1 MQGPRGPSGPGQG
14 GCHGDTAQF
23 SALSPTLPAGPCYD
37 ELVAPLYSSSI
48 GASSRYNIFYSASF
62 ARLHSTSGWS
72 PDPRDKQPW
81 LQIDLMQKHRINAVA
96 TQGTFNTYDWLTRY
110 IVLYGDHPTSWKPFF
125 QQGSNWVGRCLGV
138 PVGGGPLGIAETL
151 AQSEVLMVAL
161 RPQTFFG
168 NVNESGVVRH
178 DLHYPILARYVR
190 IIPVAWNPRGKIGLR
205 LGLYGCPYRSHVLY
219 FDGDDAISYRFR
231 AKRIS
236 TLEDDI
242 SFNFKTLE
250 QDGVLMHGE
259 GSQGDYITVELK
271 QAQLLLHISLG
282 SSPLHASE
290 GHTTVAVGSLL
301 DDQHWHSLHIER
313 YGHHVN
319 LTLDGEVK
327 RFRCHGTFNQ
337 LDLDTEIFFGGV
349 IDQDKQHLTYR
360 QNFRGCVE
368 NIIFNGVNIADLA
381 RHRRPNIRFEGSV
394 GHYCQDQLNTPITFA
409 GINNYVRV
417 PGIPRR
423 NRLAVSFRFRSWDT
437 AGLLLYTSFADRLGS
452 LEVVL
457 SEGQVNVSIAQPGK
471 KKLEFAA
478 GHRLNDGF
486 WHSVQLVARD
496 GSAVVTIDDDDG
508 AEFRV
513 AHPFQLR
520 TGSQYFF
527 GGGWR
532 GGGLGA
538 MGAWRPLTTL
548 CLAGC
553 PKPASVTGCRS
564 NQTAFHGCLQM
575 LNVDL
580 QPVDVEL
587 LVQHRL
593 GQYFNVLFNVCGIT
607 DRCTPNLCEHDS
619 RCVQSWDDFM
629 CICDLTGYKGE
640 TCHKSL
646 YKESCDAYRVS
657 GKTSGNYTIDP
668 DGSGPLKPFTVY
680 CDIREDRAWT
690 IIRHNRHYAT
700 RVTGSSVDQPYLG
713 AVEYWNASWAEVSAL
728 ANASEYCEQ
737 RIELHCYSSRLLNTP
752 SGLPFSFWMGRHDE
766 RHYYW
771 GGSRPGIQRCACGL
785 DKNCADPK
793 YFCNCDADHAL
804 WRTDKGLLTFVDHL
818 PVTQVVVGDT
828 NRSGSE
834 AQFLLGPLRCYGDRN
849 TWNTVSFNRG
859 AALLFPTFQANHS
872 LDISFYFKTTALS
885 GVFLENPGSRNYIR
899 VELNTT
905 RDVVFAYD
913 IGNGDENLTVRS
925 AVPWND
931 DEWHQVK
938 AELNVKL
945 ARLRVDKLPWVVR
958 PAPPQS
964 FVRLNFD
971 RPLYVGAAEHKM
983 RPFLGC
989 LRALRMNGVTLNLEG
1004 KANETEG
1011 VRVNC
1016 TGHCQDPP
1024 VPCQNSGLCV
1034 ERYSHYSCN
1043 CSISAFDGPFCNHD
1057 IGGYFEEGTW
1067 VRYNILPMSL
1077 YAARE
1082 FASIISSPWQPLPG
1096 YNLTSEEV
1104 SFSFSTTSA
1113 PAVLL
1118 YVSSFVK
1125 DYMAVLIKDDG
1136 SLQLRYQLGTSPYVF
1151 ALTTKSVTDGR
1162 PHRVNITRLHR
1173 TLYTQVDY
1181 LPVMEQQ
1188 FSLFVDSKLDS
1199 PKNLYLG
1206 RVMETG
1212 VIDPEI
1218 QRYNTPGFSGCLSG
1232 VKFNSLV
1239 PLKAIF
1245 RPTSVVRPYSIR
1257 GELVESSCASMLP
1270 LTTILIPP
1278 EMDPWYMGT
1287 GRCGGGTPVGGSPP
1301 ASISCRGDVPAPDP
1315 PAAQSQ
1321 APALSLQSS
1330 PTCTMM
1336 AGWGSSSGVSE
1347 ALGRCVPPPLPWLC
1361 APPGPSPPP
1370 LPRSRD
1376 LPAPAAR
1383 GAAGAAVLLLPPL
1396 QGLLPHQRAQGHPG
1410 LRQRWQ
1416 TAVGAQGPEP
1426 APDPGGGERGLVG
1439 PGCGMGSQPPQPWE
1453 PPGDEQASR
1462 DQRAEHLNC
1471 QHPPP
1476 DRTAPTA
1483 SSSPRLPPTRPRSVA
1498 VTHRAPVPLAPGGHA
1513 GSPHTRGRLLP
1524 PTSCQIL
1531 PCLRWGAPGPGSPP
1545 SLSQGSAPGVPGCC
1559 RPISDARA

>member
-1 MQGPRGPSGPGQG
+1 MGPRRLFGLLLAACAGLLSTGPG
-14 GCHGDTAQF
+14 CLAR
-23 SALSPTLPAGPCYD
+23 PCYD
-37 ELVAPLYSSSI
+37 ELVAPLYSSSL
-48 GASSRYNIFYSASF
+48 GASSRYNIFYSPSF

-110 IVLYGDHPTSWKPFF
+110 ILLFADHPTSWKPFF
-125 QQGSNWVGRCLGV
+125 QQGSNW
-138 PVGGGPLGIAETL
+138 
-151 AQSEVLMVAL
+151 
-161 RPQTFFG
+161 TFFG

-178 DLHYPILARYVR
+178 DLHYPIFARYIR

-205 LGLYGCPYRSHVLY
+205 LGLYGCPYRSHVLF

-236 TLEDDI
+236 TFEDDI

-250 QDGVLMHGE
+250 QDGVLMHAE

-290 GHTTVAVGSLL
+290 SHTTVAVGSLL

-313 YGHHVN
+313 LGHHLN

-327 RFRCHGTFNQ
+327 RFRCRGTFDQ
-337 LDLDTEIFFGGV
+337 LDLDTEVFFGGV
-349 IDQDKQHLTYR
+349 IDHDKQHLTYR

-368 NIIFNGVNIADLA
+368 NIIFNGVNVADLA

-394 GHYCQDQLNTPITFA
+394 GHYCQDQLNNPITFA

-437 AGLLLYTSFADRLGS
+437 AGLLLYTSFADNLGS

-457 SEGQVNVSIAQPGK
+457 SEGQINVSIAQPGK

-527 GGGWR
+527 GG
-532 GGGLGA
+532 
-538 MGAWRPLTTL
+538 
-548 CLAGC
+548 C

-575 LNVDL
+575 LNVDM

-587 LVQHRL
+587 LALQRL
-593 GQYFNVLFNVCGIT
+593 AQYYNVYFNVCGIT
-607 DRCTPNLCEHDS
+607 DRCTPNLCEHDG

-737 RIELHCYSSRLLNTP
+737 RIEFHCYSSRLLNTP
-752 SGLPFSFWMGRHDE
+752 YGPPFSFWMGRHDE

-771 GGSRPGIQRCACGL
+771 GGSRPGVRRCGCGL
-785 DKNCADPK
+785 DKNCVDPK
-793 YFCNCDADHAL
+793 HFCNCDADHAL

-828 NRSGSE
+828 NRTGSE

-849 TWNTVSFNRG
+849 TWNTISFNRG

-872 LDISFYFKTTALS
+872 LDISFYFKTTAQS

-913 IGNGDENLTVRS
+913 IGNGDENVTVRGQ
-925 AVPWND
+925 VPWND

-958 PAPPQS
+958 AAPPQS
-964 FVRLNFD
+964 FVRLDFD

-1043 CSISAFDGPFCNHD
+1043 CSVSAFDGPFCNHD

-1118 YVSSFVK
+1118 YVSTFVK

-1151 ALTTKSVTDGR
+1151 ALTTKPVTDGR

-1173 TLYTQVDY
+1173 TLYTQ
-1181 LPVMEQQ
+1181 
-1188 FSLFVDSKLDS
+1188 
-1199 PKNLYLG
+1199 
-1206 RVMETG
+1206 
-1212 VIDPEI
+1212 
-1218 QRYNTPGFSGCLSG
+1218 
-1232 VKFNSLV
+1232 
-1239 PLKAIF
+1239 
-1245 RPTSVVRPYSIR
+1245 RP
-1257 GELVESSCASMLP
+1257 A
-1270 LTTILIPP
+1270 
-1278 EMDPWYMGT
+1278 
-1287 GRCGGGTPVGGSPP
+1287 
-1301 ASISCRGDVPAPDP
+1301 
-1315 PAAQSQ
+1315 
-1321 APALSLQSS
+1321 
-1330 PTCTMM
+1330 
-1336 AGWGSSSGVSE
+1336 
-1347 ALGRCVPPPLPWLC
+1347 
-1361 APPGPSPPP
+1361 
-1370 LPRSRD
+1370 
-1376 LPAPAAR
+1376 
-1383 GAAGAAVLLLPPL
+1383 
-1396 QGLLPHQRAQGHPG
+1396 
-1410 LRQRWQ
+1410 
-1416 TAVGAQGPEP
+1416 
-1426 APDPGGGERGLVG
+1426 
-1439 PGCGMGSQPPQPWE
+1439 
-1453 PPGDEQASR
+1453 
-1462 DQRAEHLNC
+1462 
-1471 QHPPP
+1471 
-1476 DRTAPTA
+1476 
-1483 SSSPRLPPTRPRSVA
+1483 
-1498 VTHRAPVPLAPGGHA
+1498 
-1513 GSPHTRGRLLP
+1513 
-1524 PTSCQIL
+1524 
-1531 PCLRWGAPGPGSPP
+1531 
-1545 SLSQGSAPGVPGCC
+1545 
-1559 RPISDARA
+1559 

>member
-1 MQGPRGPSGPGQG
+1 EAAPNSILPS
-14 GCHGDTAQF
+14 
-23 SALSPTLPAGPCYD
+23 GPCYD
-37 ELVAPLYSSSI
+37 ELVAPLYSYSI

-125 QQGSNWVGRCLGV
+125 QQGSNW
-138 PVGGGPLGIAETL
+138 
-151 AQSEVLMVAL
+151 
-161 RPQTFFG
+161 TFFG
-168 NVNESGVVRH
+168 NVNNSGVVRH
-178 DLHYPILARYVR
+178 DLHYPILARYIR

-231 AKRIS
+231 AKRVS
-236 TLEDDI
+236 TFEDDI

-313 YGHHVN
+313 LGHYVN

-327 RFRCHGTFNQ
+327 RFRCRGTFDQ
-337 LDLDTEIFFGGV
+337 LDLETEVFFGGV
-349 IDQDKQHLTYR
+349 IDHDKQHLIYR

-368 NIIFNGVNIADLA
+368 NIMFNGVNIAELA
-381 RHRRPNIRFEGSV
+381 RHRRPNIRFEGNV
-394 GHYCQDQLNTPITFA
+394 GHYCQDQLTTPITFA

-423 NRLAVSFRFRSWDT
+423 NRLAVSFRFRSWDHV
-437 AGLLLYTSFADRLGS
+437 GLLLYTGFSDRLGS
-452 LEVVL
+452 LEMVL
-457 SEGQVNVSIAQPGK
+457 SEGQINVSIAQPGK

-478 GHRLNDGF
+478 GGRRSQRGAGGSVWQWSVPTHLPLRTGHRLNDGF
-486 WHSVQLVARD
+486 WHSVHVVARD

-527 GGGWR
+527 GG
-532 GGGLGA
+532 
-538 MGAWRPLTTL
+538 
-548 CLAGC
+548 C

-575 LNVDL
+575 LNVDM

-587 LVQHRL
+587 LAQHRL
-593 GQYFNVLFNVCGIT
+593 AQYHNVFFNVCGIT

-619 RCVQSWDDFM
+619 RCIQSWDDFM

-646 YKESCDAYRVS
+646 YKETCDAYRVS

-713 AVEYWNASWAEVSAL
+713 AVDYWNASWAEVSAL

-737 RIELHCYSSRLLNTP
+737 RIELNCYNSRLLNTP
-752 SGLPFSFWMGRHDE
+752 SGLPFSFWMGRNDE

-785 DKNCADPK
+785 EKNCADPQ
-793 YFCNCDADHAL
+793 YFCNCDADHAI

-828 NRSGSE
+828 NRTGSE
-834 AQFLLGPLRCYGDRN
+834 AQFVLGPLRCYGDRN

-859 AALLFPTFQANHS
+859 AALIFPTFQANHS
-872 LDISFYFKTTALS
+872 LDISFYFKTTAQS
-885 GVFLENPGSRNYIR
+885 GVFLENPGYRNYIR
-899 VELNTT
+899 IELNTT
-905 RDVVFAYD
+905 RDVAFIFD

-925 AVPWND
+925 VVPWND

-958 PAPPQS
+958 PFPPQS
-964 FVRLNFD
+964 FVRLEFD

-1016 TGHCQDPP
+1016 TGYCQDPP

-1034 ERYSHYSCN
+1034 ERYSHYTCN
-1043 CSISAFDGPFCNHD
+1043 CSISAFTGPFCNHGEWPCPAGWEGPRSRRSPHPAGSPAD

-1082 FASIISSPWQPLPG
+1082 FASIVSSPWQPLPG

-1118 YVSSFVK
+1118 YVSTFVK

-1151 ALTTKSVTDGR
+1151 TLTNKPVTDGR
-1162 PHRVNITRLHR
+1162 PHRVNITRLQR

-1181 LPVMEQQ
+1181 LPIVEQQ

-1232 VKFNSLV
+1232 VKFNTLV

-1245 RPTSVVRPYSIR
+1245 HPTSPLRPYSIR

-1270 LTTILIPP
+1270 LSTILIPP
-1278 EMDPWYMGT
+1278 EMDPWYMATEFPHVHDDGWI
-1287 GRCGGGTPVGGSPP
+1287 GIIIGFVIFLLLLLSGLLALLYFYHHRYKGSYHTNEPKAIQDYGSATKPPP
-1301 ASISCRGDVPAPDP
+1301 ARK
-1315 PAAQSQ
+1315 
-1321 APALSLQSS
+1321 
-1330 PTCTMM
+1330 
-1336 AGWGSSSGVSE
+1336 
-1347 ALGRCVPPPLPWLC
+1347 
-1361 APPGPSPPP
+1361 
-1370 LPRSRD
+1370 
-1376 LPAPAAR
+1376 
-1383 GAAGAAVLLLPPL
+1383 
-1396 QGLLPHQRAQGHPG
+1396 
-1410 LRQRWQ
+1410 
-1416 TAVGAQGPEP
+1416 
-1426 APDPGGGERGLVG
+1426 
-1439 PGCGMGSQPPQPWE
+1439 
-1453 PPGDEQASR
+1453 
-1462 DQRAEHLNC
+1462 
-1471 QHPPP
+1471 
-1476 DRTAPTA
+1476 
-1483 SSSPRLPPTRPRSVA
+1483 
-1498 VTHRAPVPLAPGGHA
+1498 
-1513 GSPHTRGRLLP
+1513 
-1524 PTSCQIL
+1524 
-1531 PCLRWGAPGPGSPP
+1531 
-1545 SLSQGSAPGVPGCC
+1545 
-1559 RPISDARA
+1559 

>member
-1 MQGPRGPSGPGQG
+1 MGARRLLGLLLAACAGLLRPGPGCQ
-14 GCHGDTAQF
+14 AR
-23 SALSPTLPAGPCYD
+23 PCYD

-125 QQGSNWVGRCLGV
+125 QQGSNW
-138 PVGGGPLGIAETL
+138 
-151 AQSEVLMVAL
+151 
-161 RPQTFFG
+161 TFFG

-178 DLHYPILARYVR
+178 ELHYPILARYVR
-190 IIPVAWNPRGKIGLR
+190 ILPVAWNPRGKIGLR

-236 TLEDDI
+236 TLQDDI

-271 QAQLLLHISLG
+271 QAQLFLHISLG

-290 GHTTVAVGSLL
+290 GHTTAAVGSLL

-313 YGHHVN
+313 YGRHVN

-327 RFRCHGTFNQ
+327 RFRCHGTFDQ
-337 LDLDTEIFFGGV
+337 LDLDTELFFGGV

-394 GHYCQDQLNTPITFA
+394 GHYCQDQLTTPLTFA

-457 SEGQVNVSIAQPGK
+457 SEGQVNVSITQPGK

-527 GGGWR
+527 GG
-532 GGGLGA
+532 
-538 MGAWRPLTTL
+538 
-548 CLAGC
+548 C

-593 GQYFNVLFNVCGIT
+593 GQYFNVLFNVCAIT

-872 LDISFYFKTTALS
+872 LDISFYFKTTAPS

-899 VELNTT
+899 IELNTT
-905 RDVVFAYD
+905 RDVVFIYD

-945 ARLRVDKLPWVVR
+945 ARLRVDKLPWAVR

-964 FVRLNFD
+964 FVRLDFD

-1043 CSISAFDGPFCNHD
+1043 CSVSAFDGPFCNHD

-1067 VRYNILPMSL
+1067 VRYNILPVSL

-1082 FASIISSPWQPLPG
+1082 FASIVSSPWQPLPG

-1118 YVSSFVK
+1118 YVSSFVR

-1136 SLQLRYQLGTSPYVF
+1136 TLQLRYQLGTSPYVF
-1151 ALTTKSVTDGR
+1151 PLTTKPVTDGR
-1162 PHRVNITRLHR
+1162 PHHVNITRLHR

-1181 LPVMEQQ
+1181 LPVTEQQ

-1287 GRCGGGTPVGGSPP
+1287 EFPHVHDDGWIGIIIGFVTFLLLLLGGLLVLLYFYYHRYKGSYHTNEPKAIQDYGG
-1301 ASISCRGDVPAPDP
+1301 
-1315 PAAQSQ
+1315 AAK
-1321 APALSLQSS
+1321 
-1330 PTCTMM
+1330 
-1336 AGWGSSSGVSE
+1336 
-1347 ALGRCVPPPLPWLC
+1347 PLP
-1361 APPGPSPPP
+1361 ARKDQN
-1370 LPRSRD
+1370 LP
-1376 LPAPAAR
+1376 
-1383 GAAGAAVLLLPPL
+1383 
-1396 QGLLPHQRAQGHPG
+1396 
-1410 LRQRWQ
+1410 
-1416 TAVGAQGPEP
+1416 
-1426 APDPGGGERGLVG
+1426 
-1439 PGCGMGSQPPQPWE
+1439 
-1453 PPGDEQASR
+1453 
-1462 DQRAEHLNC
+1462 
-1471 QHPPP
+1471 
-1476 DRTAPTA
+1476 
-1483 SSSPRLPPTRPRSVA
+1483 
-1498 VTHRAPVPLAPGGHA
+1498 
-1513 GSPHTRGRLLP
+1513 
-1524 PTSCQIL
+1524 QIL
-1531 PCLRWGAPGPGSPP
+1531 EEAKG
-1545 SLSQGSAPGVPGCC
+1545 
-1559 RPISDARA
+1559 D

>member
-1 MQGPRGPSGPGQG
+1 MGPRRLLGLLLAACAGFLRPGPG
-14 GCHGDTAQF
+14 CLAR
-23 SALSPTLPAGPCYD
+23 PCYD
-37 ELVAPLYSSSI
+37 ELVASLYSSSI

-72 PDPRDKQPW
+72 PDRRDKQPW

-125 QQGSNWVGRCLGV
+125 QQGSNW
-138 PVGGGPLGIAETL
+138 
-151 AQSEVLMVAL
+151 
-161 RPQTFFG
+161 TFFG

-178 DLHYPILARYVR
+178 DLHYPILARYIR

-236 TLEDDI
+236 TLEDNI

-259 GSQGDYITVELK
+259 GAQGDYITVELK

-290 GHTTVAVGSLL
+290 GHTTAAVGSLL
-301 DDQHWHSLHIER
+301 DDQHWHSLRIER

-327 RFRCHGTFNQ
+327 RFRCRGTFDQ
-337 LDLDTEIFFGGV
+337 LDLDTELFFGGV

-394 GHYCQDQLNTPITFA
+394 GHYCQDQLNNPITFA

-486 WHSVQLVARD
+486 WHSVQLVARE

-527 GGGWR
+527 GG
-532 GGGLGA
+532 
-538 MGAWRPLTTL
+538 
-548 CLAGC
+548 C

-575 LNVDL
+575 LTVDM

-607 DRCTPNLCEHDS
+607 DRCTPNLCEHDG

-793 YFCNCDADHAL
+793 FFCNCDADHAL

-964 FVRLNFD
+964 FVHLDFD

-1043 CSISAFDGPFCNHD
+1043 CSVSAFDGPFCNHD

-1077 YAARE
+1077 HAARE
-1082 FASIISSPWQPLPG
+1082 FASIASSPWQPLPG

-1104 SFSFSTTSA
+1104 SFSFSTTAA

-1151 ALTTKSVTDGR
+1151 ALTTKPVTDGR

-1245 RPTSVVRPYSIR
+1245 RPTSVLRPYSIR

-1287 GRCGGGTPVGGSPP
+1287 EFPHVHDDGWIGIIIGLVTFLLLLLGALLVLLYFYYHRYKGSYHTNEPK
-1301 ASISCRGDVPAPDP
+1301 AIQDYG
-1315 PAAQSQ
+1315 PAAK
-1321 APALSLQSS
+1321 PLSARKDQN
-1330 PTCTMM
+1330 
-1336 AGWGSSSGVSE
+1336 
-1347 ALGRCVPPPLPWLC
+1347 LP
-1361 APPGPSPPP
+1361 
-1370 LPRSRD
+1370 
-1376 LPAPAAR
+1376 
-1383 GAAGAAVLLLPPL
+1383 
-1396 QGLLPHQRAQGHPG
+1396 
-1410 LRQRWQ
+1410 
-1416 TAVGAQGPEP
+1416 
-1426 APDPGGGERGLVG
+1426 
-1439 PGCGMGSQPPQPWE
+1439 
-1453 PPGDEQASR
+1453 
-1462 DQRAEHLNC
+1462 
-1471 QHPPP
+1471 
-1476 DRTAPTA
+1476 
-1483 SSSPRLPPTRPRSVA
+1483 
-1498 VTHRAPVPLAPGGHA
+1498 
-1513 GSPHTRGRLLP
+1513 
-1524 PTSCQIL
+1524 QIL
-1531 PCLRWGAPGPGSPP
+1531 EEAKG
-1545 SLSQGSAPGVPGCC
+1545 
-1559 RPISDARA
+1559 D

>member
-1 MQGPRGPSGPGQG
+1 MGSRRLLALLLAACAGFLRTGPG
-14 GCHGDTAQF
+14 CLAR
-23 SALSPTLPAGPCYD
+23 PCYD
-37 ELVAPLYSSSI
+37 ELVAPLYSYSI

-125 QQGSNWVGRCLGV
+125 QQGSNWVGWSLVV
-138 PVGGGPLGIAETL
+138 PVGGSTLREQRPLAWSKVLTVTL
-151 AQSEVLMVAL
+151 D
-161 RPQTFFG
+161 PQTFFG

-178 DLHYPILARYVR
+178 DLHYPILARYIR

-236 TLEDDI
+236 TFEDDI

-271 QAQLLLHISLG
+271 QAQVLLHISLG

-313 YGHHVN
+313 LGHYVN

-327 RFRCHGTFNQ
+327 RFRCRGTFDQ
-337 LDLDTEIFFGGV
+337 LDLETEIFFGGV

-394 GHYCQDQLNTPITFA
+394 GHWCQDQLTTPITFA
-409 GINNYVRV
+409 GIQNYVRV

-437 AGLLLYTSFADRLGS
+437 AGLLLYTGFSDNLGS
-452 LEVVL
+452 LEMVL

-486 WHSVQLVARD
+486 WHSVHLVARD

-527 GGGWR
+527 GG
-532 GGGLGA
+532 
-538 MGAWRPLTTL
+538 
-548 CLAGC
+548 C
-553 PKPASVTGCRS
+553 PKPASITGCRS

-575 LNVDL
+575 LNVDM

-587 LVQHRL
+587 LAQHRL
-593 GQYFNVLFNVCGIT
+593 AQYHNVFFNVCGIT

-619 RCVQSWDDFM
+619 LCIQSWDDFM

-713 AVEYWNASWAEVSAL
+713 TVEYWNASWAEVSAL

-737 RIELHCYSSRLLNTP
+737 SIELHCYSSRLLNTP
-752 SGLPFSFWMGRHDE
+752 SGLPFSFWMGRNDE

-785 DKNCADPK
+785 DKNCADPQ

-849 TWNTVSFNRG
+849 TWNTVSFNKG

-899 VELNTT
+899 IELNTT
-905 RDVVFAYD
+905 RDVVFIYD

-925 AVPWND
+925 VVPWND

-964 FVRLNFD
+964 FVHLDFD

-1016 TGHCQDPP
+1016 TGYCQDPP

-1043 CSISAFDGPFCNHD
+1043 CSVSAFTGPFCNHD

-1118 YVSSFVK
+1118 YVSTFVK

-1151 ALTTKSVTDGR
+1151 ALTTKPVTDGR

-1188 FSLFVDSKLDS
+1188 FSPFVDSKLDS

-1206 RVMETG
+1206 RVMGELGPAFGYPLPILGSPGSPLPSMALPLQGGWTISFCVPTETG

-1232 VKFNSLV
+1232 VKFNTLV

-1245 RPTSVVRPYSIR
+1245 HPTSALRPYSIR

-1278 EMDPWYMGT
+1278 EMDPWYMGIEFPHVHDD
-1287 GRCGGGTPVGGSPP
+1287 GWIGIIIGFVIFLLLLLAGLLVLLYFYHHRYKGSYHTNEPKAIQDYGSATKP
-1301 ASISCRGDVPAPDP
+1301 QSVRKDP
-1315 PAAQSQ
+1315 N
-1321 APALSLQSS
+1321 
-1330 PTCTMM
+1330 
-1336 AGWGSSSGVSE
+1336 
-1347 ALGRCVPPPLPWLC
+1347 LPQILEE
-1361 APPGPSPPP
+1361 
-1370 LPRSRD
+1370 
-1376 LPAPAAR
+1376 AR
-1383 GAAGAAVLLLPPL
+1383 G
-1396 QGLLPHQRAQGHPG
+1396 
-1410 LRQRWQ
+1410 
-1416 TAVGAQGPEP
+1416 E
-1426 APDPGGGERGLVG
+1426 
-1439 PGCGMGSQPPQPWE
+1439 
-1453 PPGDEQASR
+1453 
-1462 DQRAEHLNC
+1462 
-1471 QHPPP
+1471 
-1476 DRTAPTA
+1476 
-1483 SSSPRLPPTRPRSVA
+1483 
-1498 VTHRAPVPLAPGGHA
+1498 
-1513 GSPHTRGRLLP
+1513 
-1524 PTSCQIL
+1524 
-1531 PCLRWGAPGPGSPP
+1531 
-1545 SLSQGSAPGVPGCC
+1545 
-1559 RPISDARA
+1559 

>member
-1 MQGPRGPSGPGQG
+1 MGGRRLLGLLLAACAGLLRPGPG
-14 GCHGDTAQF
+14 CLAR
-23 SALSPTLPAGPCYD
+23 PCYD

-125 QQGSNWVGRCLGV
+125 QQGSNW
-138 PVGGGPLGIAETL
+138 
-151 AQSEVLMVAL
+151 
-161 RPQTFFG
+161 TFFG

-219 FDGDDAISYRFR
+219 FDGDDAISYQFR

-236 TLEDDI
+236 TMEDDI
-242 SFNFKTLE
+242 SFNFKTVE

-259 GSQGDYITVELK
+259 GSQGDYITLELK

-290 GHTTVAVGSLL
+290 GHTMVAVGSLL
-301 DDQHWHSLHIER
+301 DDQHWHAVHVER

-337 LDLDTEIFFGGV
+337 LDLDTELFFGGV

-368 NIIFNGVNIADLA
+368 NIIFNGVNIAELA
-381 RHRRPNIRFEGSV
+381 RHRRSNIRFEGSV

-409 GINNYVRV
+409 GINNYVQV

-452 LEVVL
+452 LEMVL
-457 SEGQVNVSIAQPGK
+457 SQGQVNVSIAQPGK

-527 GGGWR
+527 GG
-532 GGGLGA
+532 
-538 MGAWRPLTTL
+538 
-548 CLAGC
+548 C
-553 PKPASVTGCRS
+553 PKPASLTGCRS

-575 LNVDL
+575 LSVDM
-580 QPVDVEL
+580 QPVDLEL
-587 LVQHRL
+587 LVQRRL
-593 GQYFNVLFNVCGIT
+593 GQYADVLFDVCGIT
-607 DRCTPNLCEHDS
+607 DRCTPNLCEHDG
-619 RCVQSWDDFM
+619 RCIQSWDDFT

-680 CDIREDRAWT
+680 CNIQEDRAWT
-690 IIRHNRHYAT
+690 VIRHNRHYAT

-713 AVEYWNASWAEVSAL
+713 EVEYWNASWAEVSAL

-752 SGLPFSFWMGRHDE
+752 SGLPFSFWMGRNNE

-804 WRTDKGLLTFVDHL
+804 WRTDRGLLTFVDHL

-828 NRSGSE
+828 NRSSSE

-859 AALLFPTFQANHS
+859 TALLFPTFQANHS
-872 LDISFYFKTTALS
+872 LDISFYFKTTAQS
-885 GVFLENPGSRNYIR
+885 GVFLENPGSRYYIR

-905 RDVVFAYD
+905 RDVMFAYD
-913 IGNGDENLTVRS
+913 IGNGHENLTVRS
-925 AVPWND
+925 PVPWND

-945 ARLRVDKLPWVVR
+945 ARLRVDKLPWAAR

-964 FVRLNFD
+964 FVHLDFD

-1016 TGHCQDPP
+1016 TGHCQEPL

-1034 ERYSHYSCN
+1034 ERYSHYTCN
-1043 CSISAFDGPFCNHD
+1043 CSVSAFDGPFCNRD

-1067 VRYNILPMSL
+1067 VRYSILSVSL

-1082 FASIISSPWQPLPG
+1082 FASIVGSPWQPLPG

-1104 SFSFSTTSA
+1104 SFSFSTTAA

-1125 DYMAVLIKDDG
+1125 DYMAVLIKEDG

-1151 ALTTKSVTDGR
+1151 ALTTKPVTDGR
-1162 PHRVNITRLHR
+1162 PHHVNITRFYR

-1188 FSLFVDSKLDS
+1188 FSPFVDSKLDS

-1232 VKFNSLV
+1232 VKFNSIV

-1245 RPTSVVRPYSIR
+1245 RPSSAVPLYSVR

-1270 LTTILIPP
+1270 LTPLLIPP

-1287 GRCGGGTPVGGSPP
+1287 EFPHVHDDGWIGIVIGFVIFLLLLLGALLALLYFYHHRYKGSYHTNEPK
-1301 ASISCRGDVPAPDP
+1301 AIQDYGSAAKQ
-1315 PAAQSQ
+1315 PAAARKDQN
-1321 APALSLQSS
+1321 
-1330 PTCTMM
+1330 
-1336 AGWGSSSGVSE
+1336 
-1347 ALGRCVPPPLPWLC
+1347 LP
-1361 APPGPSPPP
+1361 
-1370 LPRSRD
+1370 
-1376 LPAPAAR
+1376 
-1383 GAAGAAVLLLPPL
+1383 
-1396 QGLLPHQRAQGHPG
+1396 
-1410 LRQRWQ
+1410 
-1416 TAVGAQGPEP
+1416 
-1426 APDPGGGERGLVG
+1426 
-1439 PGCGMGSQPPQPWE
+1439 
-1453 PPGDEQASR
+1453 
-1462 DQRAEHLNC
+1462 
-1471 QHPPP
+1471 
-1476 DRTAPTA
+1476 
-1483 SSSPRLPPTRPRSVA
+1483 
-1498 VTHRAPVPLAPGGHA
+1498 
-1513 GSPHTRGRLLP
+1513 
-1524 PTSCQIL
+1524 QIL
-1531 PCLRWGAPGPGSPP
+1531 EEAKG
-1545 SLSQGSAPGVPGCC
+1545 
-1559 RPISDARA
+1559 D

>member
-1 MQGPRGPSGPGQG
+1 EAAPNSILPS
-14 GCHGDTAQF
+14 
-23 SALSPTLPAGPCYD
+23 GPCYD
-37 ELVAPLYSSSI
+37 ELVAPLYSYSI
-48 GASSRYNIFYSASF
+48 GASSRYNILYSASF

-81 LQIDLMQKHRINAVA
+81 LQIDLMQRHRINAVA

-125 QQGSNWVGRCLGV
+125 QQGSNW
-138 PVGGGPLGIAETL
+138 
-151 AQSEVLMVAL
+151 
-161 RPQTFFG
+161 TFFG

-178 DLHYPILARYVR
+178 DLHFPILARYIR

-231 AKRIS
+231 AKRVS
-236 TLEDDI
+236 TFEDDI

-313 YGHHVN
+313 LGHYVN

-327 RFRCHGTFNQ
+327 RFRCRGTFDQ
-337 LDLDTEIFFGGV
+337 LDLETEVFFGGV
-349 IDQDKQHLTYR
+349 IDHDKQHLTYR

-368 NIIFNGVNIADLA
+368 NIMFNGVNIADLA
-381 RHRRPNIRFEGSV
+381 RHRRPNIRFEGNV
-394 GHYCQDQLNTPITFA
+394 GHYCQDQLITPITFA
-409 GINNYVRV
+409 GINNYVQV

-423 NRLAVSFRFRSWDT
+423 NRLAVSFRFRSWDNV
-437 AGLLLYTSFADRLGS
+437 GLLLYTGFTDNLGS
-452 LEVVL
+452 LEMVL
-457 SEGQVNVSIAQPGK
+457 SEGQVNVSITQPGK

-486 WHSVQLVARD
+486 WHSVNLVARE
-496 GSAVVTIDDDDG
+496 GSAVVTIDDEDG

-527 GGGWR
+527 G
-532 GGGLGA
+532 
-538 MGAWRPLTTL
+538 
-548 CLAGC
+548 GC

-575 LNVDL
+575 LNVDM
-580 QPVDVEL
+580 QPVDMEL
-587 LVQHRL
+587 LAQRRLVQYH
-593 GQYFNVLFNVCGIT
+593 NVFFNVCGIT

-619 RCVQSWDDFM
+619 RCIQSWDDFM

-646 YKESCDAYRVS
+646 YKETCDAYRVS

-700 RVTGSSVDQPYLG
+700 RVIGSSVDQPYLG

-737 RIELHCYSSRLLNTP
+737 RIELHCYNSRLLNTP
-752 SGLPFSFWMGRHDE
+752 SGLPFSFWMGRNDE

-771 GGSRPGIQRCACGL
+771 GGSQPGIQRCACGL
-785 DKNCADPK
+785 DKNCADPQ
-793 YFCNCDADHAL
+793 YFCNCDADHAI

-828 NRSGSE
+828 NRTGSE
-834 AQFLLGPLRCYGDRN
+834 AQFMLGPLRCYGDRN

-859 AALLFPTFQANHS
+859 AALIFPTFQANHS
-872 LDISFYFKTTALS
+872 LDISFYFKTTAQS
-885 GVFLENPGSRNYIR
+885 GVFLENPGYRNYIR
-899 VELNTT
+899 IELNTT
-905 RDVVFAYD
+905 RDVAFIFD

-925 AVPWND
+925 VVPWND

-958 PAPPQS
+958 PFPPQT
-964 FVRLNFD
+964 FVHLEFD

-989 LRALRMNGVTLNLEG
+989 LRGLRMNGVTLNLEG

-1016 TGHCQDPP
+1016 TGYCQDPP

-1034 ERYSHYSCN
+1034 ERYSHYTCN
-1043 CSISAFDGPFCNHD
+1043 CSISAFTGPFCNHD

-1082 FASIISSPWQPLPG
+1082 FASIVSSPWQPLPG

-1118 YVSSFVK
+1118 YVSTFVK

-1151 ALTTKSVTDGR
+1151 TLTNKPVTDGR

-1181 LPVMEQQ
+1181 LPIMEQQ

-1232 VKFNSLV
+1232 VKFNTLV

-1245 RPTSVVRPYSIR
+1245 HPTSPLRPYSIR

-1270 LTTILIPP
+1270 LSTLLIPP
-1278 EMDPWYMGT
+1278 EMDPWYMAT
-1287 GRCGGGTPVGGSPP
+1287 EFPHVH
-1301 ASISCRGDVPAPDP
+1301 DD
-1315 PAAQSQ
+1315 
-1321 APALSLQSS
+1321 
-1330 PTCTMM
+1330 
-1336 AGWGSSSGVSE
+1336 GWIGIIIGFVIF
-1347 ALGRCVPPPLPWLC
+1347 
-1361 APPGPSPPP
+1361 
-1370 LPRSRD
+1370 
-1376 LPAPAAR
+1376 
-1383 GAAGAAVLLLPPL
+1383 LLLL
-1396 QGLLPHQRAQGHPG
+1396 LAGLLTLLYFYHHRYKGSYHTNEPKAIQEYG
-1410 LRQRWQ
+1410 
-1416 TAVGAQGPEP
+1416 GA
-1426 APDPGGGERGLVG
+1426 
-1439 PGCGMGSQPPQPWE
+1439 
-1453 PPGDEQASR
+1453 
-1462 DQRAEHLNC
+1462 
-1471 QHPPP
+1471 
-1476 DRTAPTA
+1476 TK
-1483 SSSPRLPPTRPRSVA
+1483 
-1498 VTHRAPVPLAPGGHA
+1498 
-1513 GSPHTRGRLLP
+1513 
-1524 PTSCQIL
+1524 
-1531 PCLRWGAPGPGSPP
+1531 PP
-1545 SLSQGSAPGVPGCC
+1545 S
-1559 RPISDARA
+1559 ARK

>member
-1 MQGPRGPSGPGQG
+1 EAAPNSIL
-14 GCHGDTAQF
+14 
-23 SALSPTLPAGPCYD
+23 LSGPCYD
-37 ELVAPLYSSSI
+37 ELVAPLYSYSI

-125 QQGSNWVGRCLGV
+125 QQGSNW
-138 PVGGGPLGIAETL
+138 
-151 AQSEVLMVAL
+151 
-161 RPQTFFG
+161 TFFG

-178 DLHYPILARYVR
+178 DLHYPILARYIR

-231 AKRIS
+231 AKRVS
-236 TLEDDI
+236 TFEDDI

-313 YGHHVN
+313 LGRYVN

-327 RFRCHGTFNQ
+327 RFRCHGTFDQ
-337 LDLDTEIFFGGV
+337 LDLENEVFFGGV
-349 IDQDKQHLTYR
+349 IDHEKQHLTYR

-368 NIIFNGVNIADLA
+368 NIMFNGVNIADLA
-381 RHRRPNIRFEGSV
+381 RHRRPNIRFEGKV
-394 GHYCQDQLNTPITFA
+394 GHYCQDQLMNPITFA

-417 PGIPRR
+417 EGSPRR

-437 AGLLLYTSFADRLGS
+437 VGLLLYTGFTDQLGS
-452 LEVVL
+452 LEMVL
-457 SEGQVNVSIAQPGK
+457 SEGQINVSISQPGK

-478 GHRLNDGF
+478 GHHLNDGF
-486 WHSVQLVARD
+486 WHSVHLVARE
-496 GSAVVTIDDDDG
+496 GSAVVTIDNEDG

-520 TGSQYFF
+520 TGGQYFF
-527 GGGWR
+527 G
-532 GGGLGA
+532 
-538 MGAWRPLTTL
+538 
-548 CLAGC
+548 GC
-553 PKPASVTGCRS
+553 PKPASITGCRS

-575 LNVDL
+575 LNVDML
-580 QPVDVEL
+580 PVDVEL
-587 LVQHRL
+587 MAQQRKAE
-593 GQYFNVLFNVCGIT
+593 YYNVFFNVCGIT

-619 RCVQSWDDFM
+619 RCIQSWDDFM

-646 YKESCDAYRVS
+646 YKETCDAYRVS

-680 CDIREDRAWT
+680 CDIRDDRAWT
-690 IIRHNRHYAT
+690 IIRHNRHYGT
-700 RVTGSSVDQPYLG
+700 RVVGSSVDHPYLG

-737 RIELHCYSSRLLNTP
+737 RIELHCYNSRLLNTP
-752 SGLPFSFWMGRHDE
+752 SGLPFSFWMGRNDE

-771 GGSRPGIQRCACGL
+771 GGSQPGIQRCACGL
-785 DKNCADPK
+785 DKNCADPQ
-793 YFCNCDADHAL
+793 YFCNCDADHAI

-828 NRSGSE
+828 NRTGSE

-859 AALLFPTFQANHS
+859 AALIFPTFQANHS
-872 LDISFYFKTTALS
+872 LDISFYFKTTAQS
-885 GVFLENPGSRNYIR
+885 GVFLENPGYRNYIR
-899 VELNTT
+899 IELNTT
-905 RDVVFAYD
+905 RDVAFIFD

-925 AVPWND
+925 VVPWND

-958 PAPPQS
+958 PFPPQS
-964 FVRLNFD
+964 FVRLEFD

-1016 TGHCQDPP
+1016 TGYCQDPP

-1034 ERYSHYSCN
+1034 ERYSHYTCN
-1043 CSISAFDGPFCNHD
+1043 CSISAFTGPFCNHD

-1082 FASIISSPWQPLPG
+1082 FASIVSSPWQPLPG

-1118 YVSSFVK
+1118 YVSTFVK

-1151 ALTTKSVTDGR
+1151 TLTNKPVTDGR
-1162 PHRVNITRLHR
+1162 PHRVNITRVHR

-1232 VKFNSLV
+1232 VKFNTLV

-1245 RPTSVVRPYSIR
+1245 HPTSPLRPYSIR

-1270 LTTILIPP
+1270 LSTLLIPP
-1278 EMDPWYMGT
+1278 EMDPWYMATEFPHVHDDGWI
-1287 GRCGGGTPVGGSPP
+1287 GIIIGFV
-1301 ASISCRGDVPAPDP
+1301 IFLLLL
-1315 PAAQSQ
+1315 
-1321 APALSLQSS
+1321 LSGL
-1330 PTCTMM
+1330 
-1336 AGWGSSSGVSE
+1336 
-1347 ALGRCVPPPLPWLC
+1347 L
-1361 APPGPSPPP
+1361 
-1370 LPRSRD
+1370 
-1376 LPAPAAR
+1376 
-1383 GAAGAAVLLLPPL
+1383 VLLYFYHHRYK
-1396 QGLLPHQRAQGHPG
+1396 GSYH
-1410 LRQRWQ
+1410 
-1416 TAVGAQGPEP
+1416 TNEP
-1426 APDPGGGERGLVG
+1426 KATQDY
-1439 PGCGMGSQPPQPWE
+1439 GS
-1453 PPGDEQASR
+1453 A
-1462 DQRAEHLNC
+1462 
-1471 QHPPP
+1471 
-1476 DRTAPTA
+1476 TK
-1483 SSSPRLPPTRPRSVA
+1483 
-1498 VTHRAPVPLAPGGHA
+1498 
-1513 GSPHTRGRLLP
+1513 
-1524 PTSCQIL
+1524 
-1531 PCLRWGAPGPGSPP
+1531 PP
-1545 SLSQGSAPGVPGCC
+1545 S
-1559 RPISDARA
+1559 ARK

>member
-1 MQGPRGPSGPGQG
+1 
-14 GCHGDTAQF
+14 
-23 SALSPTLPAGPCYD
+23 
-37 ELVAPLYSSSI
+37 
-48 GASSRYNIFYSASF
+48 
-62 ARLHSTSGWS
+62 
-72 PDPRDKQPW
+72 
-81 LQIDLMQKHRINAVA
+81 MQKHRINAVA

-110 IVLYGDHPTSWKPFF
+110 IVLFGDHPTSWKPFF
-125 QQGSNWVGRCLGV
+125 QQGSNW
-138 PVGGGPLGIAETL
+138 
-151 AQSEVLMVAL
+151 
-161 RPQTFFG
+161 TFFG

-178 DLHYPILARYVR
+178 DLHYPILARYIR

-236 TLEDDI
+236 TREDDI

-271 QAQLLLHISLG
+271 QAQLFLHISLG

-290 GHTTVAVGSLL
+290 GHTTVGVGSLL

-313 YGHHVN
+313 YGQHVN

-327 RFRCHGTFNQ
+327 RFRCHGTFDQ
-337 LDLDTEIFFGGV
+337 LDLDTELFFGGV

-381 RHRRPNIRFEGSV
+381 RHRKPNIRFEGNV
-394 GHYCQDQLNTPITFA
+394 GRYCQDQLMTPITFA

-437 AGLLLYTSFADRLGS
+437 AGLLLYTSFSDRLGS

-457 SEGQVNVSIAQPGK
+457 SEGQLNVSIAQPGK

-513 AHPFQLR
+513 AHPFHLR
-520 TGSQYFF
+520 TGNQYFF
-527 GGGWR
+527 G
-532 GGGLGA
+532 
-538 MGAWRPLTTL
+538 
-548 CLAGC
+548 GC

-899 VELNTT
+899 IELNTT

-925 AVPWND
+925 VVPWND

-971 RPLYVGAAEHKM
+971 RPLYVGSAEHKM

-1043 CSISAFDGPFCNHD
+1043 CSVSAFDGPFCNHD

-1067 VRYNILPMSL
+1067 VRYNILPVSL

-1082 FASIISSPWQPLPG
+1082 FASIVSSPWQPLPG

-1151 ALTTKSVTDGR
+1151 ALTTKPVTDGR

-1287 GRCGGGTPVGGSPP
+1287 GRCCGGNPRGEGAPPQQASAAGGCPSTRPRCSP
-1301 ASISCRGDVPAPDP
+1301 
-1315 PAAQSQ
+1315 AQP
-1321 APALSLQSS
+1321 PALSPQSS
-1330 PTCTMM
+1330 PTCTTT
-1336 AGWGSSSGVSE
+1336 AGSGSSSGVS
-1347 ALGRCVPPPLPWLC
+1347 
-1361 APPGPSPPP
+1361 
-1370 LPRSRD
+1370 
-1376 LPAPAAR
+1376 
-1383 GAAGAAVLLLPPL
+1383 
-1396 QGLLPHQRAQGHPG
+1396 
-1410 LRQRWQ
+1410 
-1416 TAVGAQGPEP
+1416 
-1426 APDPGGGERGLVG
+1426 
-1439 PGCGMGSQPPQPWE
+1439 
-1453 PPGDEQASR
+1453 
-1462 DQRAEHLNC
+1462 
-1471 QHPPP
+1471 
-1476 DRTAPTA
+1476 
-1483 SSSPRLPPTRPRSVA
+1483 
-1498 VTHRAPVPLAPGGHA
+1498 
-1513 GSPHTRGRLLP
+1513 
-1524 PTSCQIL
+1524 
-1531 PCLRWGAPGPGSPP
+1531 GAPGPCPP
-1545 SLSQGSAPGVPGCC
+1545 TSALALRPPALPLTAASAPQL
-1559 RPISDARA
+1559 

>member
-1 MQGPRGPSGPGQG
+1 M
-14 GCHGDTAQF
+14 DF
-23 SALSPTLPAGPCYD
+23 LL
-37 ELVAPLYSSSI
+37 
-48 GASSRYNIFYSASF
+48 F
-62 ARLHSTSGWS
+62 AT
-72 PDPRDKQPW
+72 DKQPW

-125 QQGSNWVGRCLGV
+125 QQGSNW
-138 PVGGGPLGIAETL
+138 
-151 AQSEVLMVAL
+151 
-161 RPQTFFG
+161 TFFG

-178 DLHYPILARYVR
+178 DLHYPILARYIR

-231 AKRIS
+231 PKRIS

-282 SSPLHASE
+282 SSPMHASE

-313 YGHHVN
+313 YGRHVN

-327 RFRCHGTFNQ
+327 RFRCHGTFDQ

-394 GHYCQDQLNTPITFA
+394 GHYCRDQVYTPITFA
-409 GINNYVRV
+409 GINNYVQV

-437 AGLLLYTSFADRLGS
+437 AGLLLYRSFADRLGS

-520 TGSQYFF
+520 TGSPTSF
-527 GGGWR
+527 GGGGR
-532 GGGLGA
+532 FF
-538 MGAWRPLTTL
+538 
-548 CLAGC
+548 
-553 PKPASVTGCRS
+553 PASITGCRS

-575 LNVDL
+575 LNVDM

-587 LVQHRL
+587 LVQQRL
-593 GQYFNVLFNVCGIT
+593 GQYFNVFFNVCGIT

-619 RCVQSWDDFM
+619 RCIQSWDDFM

-785 DKNCADPK
+785 DKNCADPQ
-793 YFCNCDADHAL
+793 YFCNCDADHAM

-849 TWNTVSFNRG
+849 TWNTVSFNKG

-925 AVPWND
+925 VVPWND

-964 FVRLNFD
+964 FVRLDFD

-1024 VPCQNSGLCV
+1024 VPCQNSGSCV

-1043 CSISAFDGPFCNHD
+1043 CTVSAFEGPFCNHD

-1082 FASIISSPWQPLPG
+1082 FASIISSPWQPP
-1096 YNLTSEEV
+1096 
-1104 SFSFSTTSA
+1104 
-1113 PAVLL
+1113 P
-1118 YVSSFVK
+1118 
-1125 DYMAVLIKDDG
+1125 D
-1136 SLQLRYQLGTSPYVF
+1136 VF
-1151 ALTTKSVTDGR
+1151 ALTTKPVTDGR

-1181 LPVMEQQ
+1181 LPVIEQQ

-1245 RPTSVVRPYSIR
+1245 RPTSLVRPYSIR

-1278 EMDPWYMGT
+1278 EMDPWYMDTEFPHVHDDGWI
-1287 GRCGGGTPVGGSPP
+1287 GIIIGSYHTNEPK
-1301 ASISCRGDVPAPDP
+1301 AVQDYGSAAKP
-1315 PAAQSQ
+1315 PAARREQN
-1321 APALSLQSS
+1321 
-1330 PTCTMM
+1330 
-1336 AGWGSSSGVSE
+1336 
-1347 ALGRCVPPPLPWLC
+1347 LP
-1361 APPGPSPPP
+1361 
-1370 LPRSRD
+1370 
-1376 LPAPAAR
+1376 
-1383 GAAGAAVLLLPPL
+1383 
-1396 QGLLPHQRAQGHPG
+1396 
-1410 LRQRWQ
+1410 
-1416 TAVGAQGPEP
+1416 
-1426 APDPGGGERGLVG
+1426 
-1439 PGCGMGSQPPQPWE
+1439 
-1453 PPGDEQASR
+1453 
-1462 DQRAEHLNC
+1462 
-1471 QHPPP
+1471 
-1476 DRTAPTA
+1476 
-1483 SSSPRLPPTRPRSVA
+1483 
-1498 VTHRAPVPLAPGGHA
+1498 
-1513 GSPHTRGRLLP
+1513 
-1524 PTSCQIL
+1524 QIL
-1531 PCLRWGAPGPGSPP
+1531 EEPKG
-1545 SLSQGSAPGVPGCC
+1545 
-1559 RPISDARA
+1559 D

>member
-1 MQGPRGPSGPGQG
+1 RARAAHPPPSSRRSRWWQ
-14 GCHGDTAQF
+14 
-23 SALSPTLPAGPCYD
+23 S
-37 ELVAPLYSSSI
+37 APLQRGWGSPAQREAEQRVL
-48 GASSRYNIFYSASF
+48 GAAGCQFVA
-62 ARLHSTSGWS
+62 ALPTGTSGWS

-110 IVLYGDHPTSWKPFF
+110 ILLFADHPTSWKPFF
-125 QQGSNWVGRCLGV
+125 QQGSNW
-138 PVGGGPLGIAETL
+138 
-151 AQSEVLMVAL
+151 
-161 RPQTFFG
+161 TFFG

-178 DLHYPILARYVR
+178 DLHYPIFARYIR

-271 QAQLLLHISLG
+271 QAQLYLHISLG
-282 SSPLHASE
+282 ELGPGG
-290 GHTTVAVGSLL
+290 GHTTVTVGSLL

-313 YGHHVN
+313 FGHHVN

-327 RFRCHGTFNQ
+327 RFRCRGTFDQ
-337 LDLDTEIFFGGV
+337 LDLDTELFFGGV

-381 RHRRPNIRFEGSV
+381 RHRRPNIRFEPSGVGNV
-394 GHYCQDQLNTPITFA
+394 GHYCQDQLNNPITFA

-457 SEGQVNVSIAQPGK
+457 SEGQINVTITQPGK

-486 WHSVQLVARD
+486 WHSVQLVARE

-527 GGGWR
+527 GG
-532 GGGLGA
+532 
-538 MGAWRPLTTL
+538 
-548 CLAGC
+548 C

-575 LNVDL
+575 LNVDM

-587 LVQHRL
+587 LVLHRL
-593 GQYFNVLFNVCGIT
+593 AQYFNVYFNVCGIT
-607 DRCTPNLCEHDS
+607 DRCTPNLCEHDG
-619 RCVQSWDDFM
+619 RCIQSWDDFM

-713 AVEYWNASWAEVSAL
+713 VVEYWNASWAEVSAL

-872 LDISFYFKTTALS
+872 LDISFYFKTTAPS
-885 GVFLENPGSRNYIR
+885 GVFLENPGTRNYIR
-899 VELNTT
+899 VELNSTG

-925 AVPWND
+925 VVPWND

-964 FVRLNFD
+964 FVRLDFD

-1067 VRYNILPMSL
+1067 IRYNILPMSL

-1082 FASIISSPWQPLPG
+1082 FASIISSPWEPLPG

-1151 ALTTKSVTDGR
+1151 ALTTKPVTDGR

-1173 TLYTQVDY
+1173 TLYT
-1181 LPVMEQQ
+1181 Q

-1232 VKFNSLV
+1232 VKFNTLV

-1245 RPTSVVRPYSIR
+1245 RPTSPVRPYSIR

-1287 GRCGGGTPVGGSPP
+1287 GRCRGGTPEGREPPVVTFLLLLIGG
-1301 ASISCRGDVPAPDP
+1301 
-1315 PAAQSQ
+1315 
-1321 APALSLQSS
+1321 AL
-1330 PTCTMM
+1330 
-1336 AGWGSSSGVSE
+1336 
-1347 ALGRCVPPPLPWLC
+1347 
-1361 APPGPSPPP
+1361 
-1370 LPRSRD
+1370 
-1376 LPAPAAR
+1376 
-1383 GAAGAAVLLLPPL
+1383 VLLYFYYHRYKGSYHTNEPKAIQDYGSAAKPLSTRKDQNLP
-1396 QGLLPHQRAQGHPG
+1396 
-1410 LRQRWQ
+1410 
-1416 TAVGAQGPEP
+1416 
-1426 APDPGGGERGLVG
+1426 
-1439 PGCGMGSQPPQPWE
+1439 
-1453 PPGDEQASR
+1453 
-1462 DQRAEHLNC
+1462 
-1471 QHPPP
+1471 
-1476 DRTAPTA
+1476 
-1483 SSSPRLPPTRPRSVA
+1483 
-1498 VTHRAPVPLAPGGHA
+1498 
-1513 GSPHTRGRLLP
+1513 
-1524 PTSCQIL
+1524 QIL
-1531 PCLRWGAPGPGSPP
+1531 EEPKA
-1545 SLSQGSAPGVPGCC
+1545 
-1559 RPISDARA
+1559 D

>member
-1 MQGPRGPSGPGQG
+1 MGARRLLGLLFAACVGFLRPGPG
-14 GCHGDTAQF
+14 CLAR
-23 SALSPTLPAGPCYD
+23 PCYD
-37 ELVAPLYSSSI
+37 ELVAPLYSYSI
-48 GASSRYNIFYSASF
+48 GASSRYSIFYSPSF

-81 LQIDLMQKHRINAVA
+81 LQIDLMQRHRINAVA

-125 QQGSNWVGRCLGV
+125 QQGSNW
-138 PVGGGPLGIAETL
+138 
-151 AQSEVLMVAL
+151 
-161 RPQTFFG
+161 TFFG

-178 DLHYPILARYVR
+178 DLHYPILARYIR

-205 LGLYGCPYRSHVLY
+205 LGLYGCPYRSHTLY

-231 AKRIS
+231 VKRVS
-236 TLEDDI
+236 TYEDDI

-271 QAQLLLHISLG
+271 RAQLLLHISLG

-290 GHTTVAVGSLL
+290 GHTTVEVGSLL
-301 DDQHWHSLHIER
+301 DDQHWHSLHIKR
-313 YGHHVN
+313 LGHYVN

-327 RFRCHGTFNQ
+327 RFRCRGTFDQ
-337 LDLDTEIFFGGV
+337 LDLETEVFFGGV
-349 IDQDKQHLTYR
+349 IDHDKQHLTYR
-360 QNFRGCVE
+360 QNFRGCME
-368 NIIFNGVNIADLA
+368 NIIFNGVNVADLA

-394 GHYCQDQLNTPITFA
+394 GHYCQDQVYTPITFA
-409 GINNYVRV
+409 GINNYVQV
-417 PGIPRR
+417 PGVPRR

-437 AGLLLYTSFADRLGS
+437 TGLLLYTNFSDNLGS
-452 LEVVL
+452 LEMVL
-457 SEGQVNVSIAQPGK
+457 SEGQINVSIAQPGK

-478 GHRLNDGF
+478 GYRLNDGF
-486 WHSVQLVARD
+486 WHSVHLVARE

-513 AHPFQLR
+513 AHPFHLR

-527 GGGWR
+527 GG
-532 GGGLGA
+532 
-538 MGAWRPLTTL
+538 
-548 CLAGC
+548 C
-553 PKPASVTGCRS
+553 PKPASITSCRS

-575 LNVDL
+575 LNVDML
-580 QPVDVEL
+580 PVDVEL
-587 LVQHRL
+587 LVQRRL
-593 GQYFNVLFNVCGIT
+593 LQYHNVYFNVCGIT

-619 RCVQSWDDFM
+619 RCIQSWDDFM

-668 DGSGPLKPFTVY
+668 DGSGPLKPFMVY

-700 RVTGSSVDQPYLG
+700 RVTGSSVDQLYLG

-737 RIELHCYSSRLLNTP
+737 RIEFNCYNSRLLNTP
-752 SGLPFSFWMGRHDE
+752 SGLPFSFWMGRNDE

-771 GGSRPGIQRCACGL
+771 GGSQPGIQRCACGL
-785 DKNCADPK
+785 DKNCADPQ

-828 NRSGSE
+828 NRTGSE

-859 AALLFPTFQANHS
+859 AALIFPTFQANHS
-872 LDISFYFKTTALS
+872 LDISFYFKTTAQS
-885 GVFLENPGSRNYIR
+885 GVFLENPGTRNYIR
-899 VELNTT
+899 IELNTT
-905 RDVVFAYD
+905 RDVVFIYD

-925 AVPWND
+925 VVPWND

-964 FVRLNFD
+964 FVHLEFD
-971 RPLYVGAAEHKM
+971 RPLYVGAAEHKT

-989 LRALRMNGVTLNLEG
+989 LRGLRMNGVTLNLEG

-1016 TGHCQDPP
+1016 TGYCQDPP

-1043 CSISAFDGPFCNHD
+1043 CSVSAFTGPFCNHD

-1118 YVSSFVK
+1118 YVSTFVK

-1136 SLQLRYQLGTSPYVF
+1136 SLQLRYQLGTNPYVF
-1151 ALTTKSVTDGR
+1151 ALTNKPVTDGR

-1181 LPVMEQQ
+1181 LPVMEQR

-1232 VKFNSLV
+1232 VKFNTLV

-1245 RPTSVVRPYSIR
+1245 HPTSPLRPYSIR

-1278 EMDPWYMGT
+1278 EMDPWYMGIEFPHVHDD
-1287 GRCGGGTPVGGSPP
+1287 GWIGIIIGFVIFLLLLLGGLLALLYFYHHRYKGSYHTNEPKAIQDYGSATKP
-1301 ASISCRGDVPAPDP
+1301 VPAPARKD
-1315 PAAQSQ
+1315 QN
-1321 APALSLQSS
+1321 
-1330 PTCTMM
+1330 
-1336 AGWGSSSGVSE
+1336 
-1347 ALGRCVPPPLPWLC
+1347 LPQILEE
-1361 APPGPSPPP
+1361 
-1370 LPRSRD
+1370 
-1376 LPAPAAR
+1376 AR
-1383 GAAGAAVLLLPPL
+1383 G
-1396 QGLLPHQRAQGHPG
+1396 
-1410 LRQRWQ
+1410 
-1416 TAVGAQGPEP
+1416 E
-1426 APDPGGGERGLVG
+1426 
-1439 PGCGMGSQPPQPWE
+1439 
-1453 PPGDEQASR
+1453 
-1462 DQRAEHLNC
+1462 
-1471 QHPPP
+1471 
-1476 DRTAPTA
+1476 
-1483 SSSPRLPPTRPRSVA
+1483 
-1498 VTHRAPVPLAPGGHA
+1498 
-1513 GSPHTRGRLLP
+1513 
-1524 PTSCQIL
+1524 
-1531 PCLRWGAPGPGSPP
+1531 
-1545 SLSQGSAPGVPGCC
+1545 
-1559 RPISDARA
+1559 